1 MTLGLLLVFPV
12 LFIDYVVGDLEMC
25 DSNLLLKN
33 PLLLYKH
40 LRNQMTFK
48 PNVPMAGAATHSPSK
63 PCRLCGDRGTE
74 FWSKEERGRA
84 ETTFPCQ
91 LIQTVPQ
98 DLLSLLL
105 PVAEQRIL

>member
-33 PLLLYKH
+33 PLLH
-40 LRNQMTFK
+40 SS
-48 PNVPMAGAATHSPSK
+48 PMYQWQELPRIRQASPAGCVAI
-63 PCRLCGDRGTE
+63 RGTE